1 MEENLKINE
10 HRRSRHLPARSLS
23 PEQAAALRKRTMQ
36 WREEW
41 RAEVAARRGEANGHG
56 PAAPGQKATPA
67 KKRANDGRFAAAVA
81 RQEFG
86 RFYWNGKLAGH
97 LAKTMKERPAK
108 RRSRPS
114 DRAIN

>member
-1 MEENLKINE
+1 MKINE
-10 HRRSRHLPARSLS
+10 HKRSRDLPARNLS

-41 RAEVAARRGEANGHG
+41 RAEVSARRGEANGHG
-56 PAAPGQKATPA
+56 RAARGPKVTPA
-67 KKRANDGRFAAAVA
+67 GKKRATGGQFAAAVA

-86 RFYWNGKLAGH
+86 RFYWNGKLAGQ
-97 LAKTMKERPAK
+97 LASAMKERPAK
-108 RRSRPS
+108 RRSQS